1 MKKILIMLFVCT
13 FIMTGCKSQNNK
25 PVEDNDQTQVNTDEE
40 KKGIY
45 IDTNYFTVTL
55 PDDWEGLYDYEII
68 SGEMDNEYSV
78 VFYEKESH
86 KEIEGGFVFGI
97 SLYEE
102 GVDYTYLPSYEE
114 LGILKTDNQTFNVL
128 VEYPTDVQFTEDT
141 SDHYHALTEDTEEVI
156 NSIQAKEGCTFTKK

>member
-1 MKKILIMLFVCT
+1 
-13 FIMTGCKSQNNK
+13 
-25 PVEDNDQTQVNTDEE
+25 
-40 KKGIY
+40 
-45 IDTNYFTVTL
+45 
-55 PDDWEGLYDYEII
+55 
-68 SGEMDNEYSV
+68 MDNEYSV

-102 GVDYTYLPSYEE
+102 GVDYTFLPSYEE

>member
-55 PDDWEGLYDYEII
+55 PDDWKGLYDYEII

-86 KEIEGGFVFGI
+86 KEIEGGLCLAFLCMRRVLI
-97 SLYEE
+97 IR
-102 GVDYTYLPSYEE
+102 TYLHMKNWE
-114 LGILKTDNQTFNVL
+114 F
-128 VEYPTDVQFTEDT
+128 
-141 SDHYHALTEDTEEVI
+141 
-156 NSIQAKEGCTFTKK
+156 

>member
-1 MKKILIMLFVCT
+1 M
-13 FIMTGCKSQNNK
+13 
-25 PVEDNDQTQVNTDEE
+25 
-40 KKGIY
+40 
-45 IDTNYFTVTL
+45 
-55 PDDWEGLYDYEII
+55 
-68 SGEMDNEYSV
+68 
-78 VFYEKESH
+78 
-86 KEIEGGFVFGI
+86 
-97 SLYEE
+97 YEE